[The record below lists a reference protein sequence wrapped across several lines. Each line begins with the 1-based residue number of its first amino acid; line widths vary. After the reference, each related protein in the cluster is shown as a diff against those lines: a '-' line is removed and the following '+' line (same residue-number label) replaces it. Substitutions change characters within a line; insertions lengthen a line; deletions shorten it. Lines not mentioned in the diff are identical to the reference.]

1 MKIGVLAWGSL
12 VWNPDGLL
20 LAGDFQPNGPRLA
33 IEFCRVSSDGRLT
46 LVIDETF
53 GTTCTTYSAVSSF
66 EDLDKAIENLWV
78 RESKAGAKIP
88 ADLRGQ
94 AMIGYVDLQNNT
106 ESAAAR
112 QRHPLAVDAIKE
124 WAPAAGYSAIIWTA
138 LPIRFKDTLNVPFS
152 TEAAIAYLD
161 SLEDKTA
168 KSRAL
173 DYIRK
178 APPEVN
184 TPVRTAVQKHWPE

>member
-1 MKIGVLAWGSL
+1 VLAWGSL

-20 LAGDFQPNGPRLA
+20 LAGDFQPNGPQLA

-53 GTTCTTYSAVSSF
+53 GTPCATYSAMSSF

-88 ADLRGQ
+88 TDLRGQ
-94 AMIGYVDLQNNT
+94 AMIGFVDLQDNT
-106 ESAAAR
+106 ESAVAR
-112 QRHPLAVDAIKE
+112 QRHPRAVDAIKE
-124 WAPAAGYSAIIWTA
+124 WAGTEDFSAIVWTA

-161 SLEDKTA
+161 GIKDKASKSIALE
-168 KSRAL
+168 
-173 DYIRK
+173 YVRK
-178 APPEVN
+178 APPEVR
-184 TPVRTAVQKHWPE
+184 TPVRAEVQKRWPE

>member
-1 MKIGVLAWGSL
+1 MRIGVLAWGSL
-12 VWNPDGLL
+12 VWNRGELL
-20 LAGDFQPNGPRLA
+20 LADDFRPNGPRLA

-53 GTTCTTYSAVSSF
+53 GTPCPTYSGVSSF

-78 RESKAGAKIP
+78 RESKPGAKIP

-94 AMIGYVDLQNNT
+94 AMIGFVDLQDNT
-106 ESAAAR
+106 ESAVAR
-112 QRHPLAVDAIKE
+112 QRHPLAVDAIRE
-124 WAPAAGYSAIIWTA
+124 WAGPEGFSAIVWTA

-161 SLEDKTA
+161 SLEDEA
-168 KSRAL
+168 ARSMAL
-173 DYIRK
+173 DYVRK
-178 APPEVN
+178 APPEVR
-184 TPVRTAVQKHWPE
+184 TPVRAEVQKRWPG